1 MCFLEILFSFY
12 FIIHK
17 TLKSYVSKNTSILL
31 YWTNIDNNKNFIV
44 QSLVLTCRFKKK
56 TVYCLYYSSFSFS
69 KEIKEDYKKNIGII
83 DLCSSVKIITVSFF
97 TIVLCIEITFHY
109 FNIYITI
116 KEL

>member
-1 MCFLEILFSFY
+1 MF
-12 FIIHK
+12 HK
-17 TLKSYVSKNTSILL
+17 TRAFYYTGLILIIIKISSFNL
-31 YWTNIDNNKNFIV
+31 WYLHVD
-44 QSLVLTCRFKKK
+44 LKK

-69 KEIKEDYKKNIGII
+69 KEIKEDYKKNIGKI